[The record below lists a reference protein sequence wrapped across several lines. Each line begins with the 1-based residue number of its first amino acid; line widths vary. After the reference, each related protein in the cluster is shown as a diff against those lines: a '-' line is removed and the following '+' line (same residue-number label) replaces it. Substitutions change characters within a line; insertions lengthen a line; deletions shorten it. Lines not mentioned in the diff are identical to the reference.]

1 MGIGGF
7 IPSFENEETVG
18 EPKVVS
24 FPVGKTGFGTADALP
39 EGKFVSSKPAQVI
52 DLQSHRQVDQ
62 LKNIRERK
70 ALDRENRILA
80 EKRVSRLNELKRLF
94 SDDELKLKGLKEIE
108 VLEGLLENH
117 AMDSLQGQT
126 LQYKKSMIAVY
137 YGLPLEYVQADANSS
152 SIESLNLSIK
162 SLSRVVAQLP
172 ADEADTRIQ
181 AKRLEELK
189 SLKTA
194 LYVEM
199 NNADKVLRTRK
210 SLMTV
215 FNGVARF
222 IRGNKRSN

>member
-7 IPSFENEETVG
+7 VPSFENEEVVEGT
-18 EPKVVS
+18 KVVAFPGGKAVSEVETPINEKS
-24 FPVGKTGFGTADALP
+24 FIAGT
-39 EGKFVSSKPAQVI
+39 AQVI
-52 DLQSHRQVDQ
+52 DLQSHRHVDQ
-62 LKNIRERK
+62 LKNIRERRD
-70 ALDRENRILA
+70 LDRENEVLAAKRI
-80 EKRVSRLNELKRLF
+80 ERLEELKRLF
-94 SDDELKLKGLKEIE
+94 ADDDLKLKGLKEIE
-108 VLEGLLENH
+108 VIEGLLERQSI
-117 AMDSLQGQT
+117 DSLQGQT

-152 SIESLNLSIK
+152 NIESLNLTIK

-172 ADEADTRIQ
+172 VDDPDTRIQ

-199 NNADKVLRTRK
+199 NNADKVLLTRK

-215 FNGVARF
+215 FSGVARF
-222 IRGNKRSN
+222 IRGNK